1 MANVASVEVD
11 KKFNKVQNSRE
22 KWPRLQNVILKL
34 LRYVN
39 AQKKIICRRKTVSV
53 FIDLKMTKLKV
64 TRTKFLFRFAGQSAP
79 EDKCS
84 LCPHVTMMK

>member
-39 AQKKIICRRKTVSV
+39 A
-53 FIDLKMTKLKV
+53 
-64 TRTKFLFRFAGQSAP
+64 
-79 EDKCS
+79 
-84 LCPHVTMMK
+84 